1 MPTHSSTG
9 SSRAAQHAI
18 PARRPA
24 SSRPW
29 RVRESRWPTA
39 RARISVRWWRGSPRR
54 SRSATARCRSTL
66 TRRSYS
72 GRGGSALPRRSV
84 RKRSRS
90 SWRRSQKSG
99 SPRRRRTW
107 CTTCSCCSRSGAW
120 GPMRWRGCCVIGTD
134 RLNLTPSLGEA
145 RTLARDYDVVPL
157 YAEFIG
163 DLETPI
169 SAVLKFSGEE
179 NVFLLESAEAA
190 ERFGRYSF
198 LGFDPKRT
206 LSYRNG
212 IYTIVD
218 ADGVREVAAKDP
230 FSGLA
235 ELVGK
240 KSVAPLPNLP
250 AFVGGA
256 VGYFS
261 YDAVRYLERLPDAPP
276 DDLHL
281 PEAYFAIT
289 NTLIVFDHLRH
300 KVLVISLVDAANL
313 RDVEGEGFAAA
324 YRRAAD
330 DVRRVSERLAAPET
344 RRAFL
349 PGDGG
354 LEISSNFTRSGY
366 EEAVERAKDYI
377 RAGDAFQ
384 IVPSQRFFAEIGDLN
399 PFLLYR
405 GLRTVNPSPYMTYL
419 KLGDLSLVGASP
431 EPLVRVEGRRVMT
444 RPIAGT
450 RRRGATPEED
460 ALLAEELLADA
471 KERAEHVMLV
481 DLGRNDIGR
490 VAEIGTVGLEN
501 FMEVERYSHVMHIVS
516 TVEGDLRAE
525 YTALDALA
533 AAFPAGTVS
542 GAPKV
547 RAMEIIDELEPTR
560 RGPYAGATG
569 YYGVDGRLDTCIT
582 LRTALLKGD
591 RVYFQAGGGV
601 VADSM
606 PSLEYE
612 ETRNKAGAI
621 VRALD
626 VARNRGMWL

>member
-1 MPTHSSTG
+1 MNATDRYLMPSL
-9 SSRAAQHAI
+9 AE
-18 PARRPA
+18 ARRLA
-24 SSRPW
+24 
-29 RVRESRWPTA
+29 
-39 RARISVRWWRGSPRR
+39 
-54 SRSATARCRSTL
+54 
-66 TRRSYS
+66 RSY
-72 GRGGSALPRRSV
+72 
-84 RKRSRS
+84 
-90 SWRRSQKSG
+90 
-99 SPRRRRTW
+99 
-107 CTTCSCCSRSGAW
+107 
-120 GPMRWRGCCVIGTD
+120 
-134 RLNLTPSLGEA
+134 E
-145 RTLARDYDVVPL
+145 VVPL
-157 YAEFIG
+157 YAELIG

-169 SAVLKFSGEE
+169 SAALRFADEE

-206 LSYRNG
+206 LSYRDG

-366 EEAVERAKDYI
+366 EEAVERAKECI

-431 EPLVRVEGRRVMT
+431 EPLVRVERRRVMT

-490 VAEIGTVGLEN
+490 VAEIGTVQLEN

-582 LRTALLKGD
+582 LRTALLKGG

-601 VADSM
+601 VADSV

>member
-1 MPTHSSTG
+1 MNATDRNLVPSL
-9 SSRAAQHAI
+9 
-18 PARRPA
+18 PEARR
-24 SSRPW
+24 
-29 RVRESRWPTA
+29 
-39 RARISVRWWRGSPRR
+39 
-54 SRSATARCRSTL
+54 
-66 TRRSYS
+66 
-72 GRGGSALPRRSV
+72 
-84 RKRSRS
+84 
-90 SWRRSQKSG
+90 
-99 SPRRRRTW
+99 
-107 CTTCSCCSRSGAW
+107 
-120 GPMRWRGCCVIGTD
+120 
-134 RLNLTPSLGEA
+134 
-145 RTLARDYDVVPL
+145 LAREYDVVPL
-157 YAEFIG
+157 YAELIG

-169 SAVLKFSGEE
+169 SAALKFADEE

-206 LSYRNG
+206 LSYRDG
-212 IYTIVD
+212 IYTVVD

-235 ELVGK
+235 ELVGR

-256 VGYFS
+256 VGYYS

-276 DDLHL
+276 DDLHV
-281 PEAYFAIT
+281 PEAYFAVT
-289 NTLIVFDHLRH
+289 DTLIVFDHLRH

-330 DVRRVSERLAAPET
+330 DIRRIAERLAAPVT
-344 RRAFL
+344 RRAF
-349 PGDGG
+349 PSGNGG
-354 LEISSNFTRSGY
+354 FEISSNFTRSGY
-366 EEAVERAKDYI
+366 EEAVEKAKEYI

-384 IVPSQRFFAEIGDLN
+384 IVPSQRFFAEIGDLDS
-399 PFLLYR
+399 FLLYR

-419 KLGDLSLVGASP
+419 KLGDLVLVGASP

-444 RPIAGT
+444 RPAAGT
-450 RRRGATPEED
+450 RRRGVTPEED

-481 DLGRNDIGR
+481 DLGRNDVGR
-490 VAEIGTVGLEN
+490 VAETGTVSVEN

-516 TVEGDLRAE
+516 TVEGDLREE

-533 AAFPAGTVS
+533 AAFPPGTVS

-547 RAMEIIDELEPTR
+547 RAMEIIDELEPAR

-582 LRTALLKGD
+582 LRTALLKGG
-591 RVYFQAGGGV
+591 RAYFQAGAGV
-601 VADSM
+601 VADSV

-621 VRALD
+621 VRALE
-626 VARNRGMWL
+626 VARSRGMWL

>member
-1 MPTHSSTG
+1 MNATG
-9 SSRAAQHAI
+9 
-18 PARRPA
+18 
-24 SSRPW
+24 
-29 RVRESRWPTA
+29 
-39 RARISVRWWRGSPRR
+39 R
-54 SRSATARCRSTL
+54 S
-66 TRRSYS
+66 
-72 GRGGSALPRRSV
+72 
-84 RKRSRS
+84 
-90 SWRRSQKSG
+90 
-99 SPRRRRTW
+99 
-107 CTTCSCCSRSGAW
+107 
-120 GPMRWRGCCVIGTD
+120 
-134 RLNLTPSLGEA
+134 LTPSLTEA
-145 RTLARDYDVVPL
+145 RRLAREYDVVPL
-157 YAEFIG
+157 YAELIG

-169 SAVLKFSGEE
+169 SAALKFADEE

-206 LSYRNG
+206 LSYRDG
-212 IYTIVD
+212 LYTVVD
-218 ADGVREVAAKDP
+218 ADGVHEVPAKDP
-230 FSGLA
+230 FRGLA
-235 ELVGK
+235 EIVGQ
-240 KSVAPLPNLP
+240 KSVAPLPHLP

-261 YDAVRYLERLPDAPP
+261 YDAVRYVEKLPAELAPP
-276 DDLHL
+276 DELRV
-281 PEAYFAIT
+281 PEAYFAVT
-289 NTLIVFDHLRH
+289 ETLIVFDHLRH

-324 YRRAAD
+324 YRRAAAE
-330 DVRRVSERLAAPET
+330 VRRVAERLAAPNV
-344 RRAFL
+344 RRAL
-349 PGDGG
+349 PDGDGAG
-354 LEISSNFTRSGY
+354 FEISSNFTRAAY
-366 EEAVERAKDYI
+366 EEAVEKAKEYI

-384 IVPSQRFFAEIGDLN
+384 IVPSQRFCAELGDLD

-419 KLGDLSLVGASP
+419 KLGDLALVGASP

-444 RPIAGT
+444 RPVAGT

-481 DLGRNDIGR
+481 DLGRNDLGR
-490 VAEIGTVGLEN
+490 VAEIGTVQLES

-516 TVEGDLRAE
+516 TVEGVLRE
-525 YTALDALA
+525 RYTALDALA

-569 YYGVDGRLDTCIT
+569 YYGIDGRLDTCIT
-582 LRTALLKGD
+582 LRTALLKGS
-591 RVYFQAGGGV
+591 RAYFQAGGGV
-601 VADSM
+601 VADSV

-621 VRALD
+621 VRALE
-626 VARNRGMWL
+626 VAMSREMWL

>member
-1 MPTHSSTG
+1 MPG
-9 SSRAAQHAI
+9 LVE
-18 PARRPA
+18 ARR
-24 SSRPW
+24 
-29 RVRESRWPTA
+29 
-39 RARISVRWWRGSPRR
+39 
-54 SRSATARCRSTL
+54 
-66 TRRSYS
+66 
-72 GRGGSALPRRSV
+72 
-84 RKRSRS
+84 
-90 SWRRSQKSG
+90 
-99 SPRRRRTW
+99 
-107 CTTCSCCSRSGAW
+107 
-120 GPMRWRGCCVIGTD
+120 
-134 RLNLTPSLGEA
+134 
-145 RTLARDYDVVPL
+145 LAREYDVVPL
-157 YAEFIG
+157 YAELIG

-169 SAVLKFSGEE
+169 SAALKFAGEE

-206 LSYRNG
+206 LSYRDG
-212 IYTIVD
+212 IYTVVD

-230 FSGLA
+230 FSELA
-235 ELVGK
+235 EIVGK

-261 YDAVRYLERLPDAPP
+261 YDAVRYLEWLPDAPP
-276 DDLHL
+276 DDLHV
-281 PEAYFAIT
+281 PEAYFAVT
-289 NTLIVFDHLRH
+289 DTLIVFDHLRH
-300 KVLVISLVDAANL
+300 KVLVVSLVDAANL

-324 YRRAAD
+324 YRRASD
-330 DVRRVSERLAAPET
+330 DIRRVAERLAAPVA
-344 RRAFL
+344 RRAF
-349 PGDGG
+349 PSGSGG
-354 LEISSNFTRSGY
+354 FEISSNFTRSGY
-366 EEAVERAKDYI
+366 EGAVERAKEYI

-384 IVPSQRFFAEIGDLN
+384 IVPSQRFFAEIGDLD

-419 KLGDLSLVGASP
+419 KLGDLALVGASP

-450 RRRGATPEED
+450 RRRGVTPEED

-490 VAEIGTVGLEN
+490 VAEIGTVQLES

-516 TVEGDLRAE
+516 TVEGDLREE

-582 LRTALLKGD
+582 LRTALLKGG
-591 RVYFQAGGGV
+591 RAYFQAGGGV
-601 VADSM
+601 VADSV

-621 VRALD
+621 VRALE
-626 VARNRGMWL
+626 VARSRRMWL

>member
-1 MPTHSSTG
+1 MSGTG
-9 SSRAAQHAI
+9 R
-18 PARRPA
+18 
-24 SSRPW
+24 
-29 RVRESRWPTA
+29 
-39 RARISVRWWRGSPRR
+39 
-54 SRSATARCRSTL
+54 
-66 TRRSYS
+66 
-72 GRGGSALPRRSV
+72 
-84 RKRSRS
+84 
-90 SWRRSQKSG
+90 
-99 SPRRRRTW
+99 
-107 CTTCSCCSRSGAW
+107 
-120 GPMRWRGCCVIGTD
+120 
-134 RLNLTPSLGEA
+134 NLMPSLSEA
-145 RTLARDYDVVPL
+145 RKLAREYDVVPL
-157 YAEFIG
+157 YGEFIG

-169 SAVLKFSGEE
+169 SAALKFADEE
-179 NVFLLESAEAA
+179 NVFLLESAEEA

-206 LSYRNG
+206 LSYRDG
-212 IYTIVD
+212 VYTIVD

-230 FSGLA
+230 FRGLGQI
-235 ELVGK
+235 VGK

-261 YDAVRYLERLPDAPP
+261 YDAVRYLERLPGSTP
-276 DDLHL
+276 DELQV
-281 PEAYFAIT
+281 PEAYFVVT
-289 NTLIVFDHLRH
+289 DTLIVFDHLRH
-300 KVLVISLVDAANL
+300 KVLVISLVDASNL

-330 DVRRVSERLAAPET
+330 DIRRISERLAAPT
-344 RRAFL
+344 ARRSL
-349 PGDGG
+349 PAGDGG
-354 LEISSNFTRSGY
+354 VEVSSNFTRTGY
-366 EEAVERAKDYI
+366 EEAVEKAKEYI

-384 IVPSQRFFAEIGDLN
+384 IVPSQRFFAEIGDLD

-419 KLGDLSLVGASP
+419 KLGDMALVGASP

-444 RPIAGT
+444 RPVAGT
-450 RRRGATPEED
+450 RRRGVTSEED

-471 KERAEHVMLV
+471 KERAAHVMLV
-481 DLGRNDIGR
+481 DLGRNDLGR
-490 VAEIGTVGLEN
+490 VAQIGSVGLES

-516 TVEGDLRAE
+516 TVEGDLRE
-525 YTALDALA
+525 DLTALDALA

-569 YYGVDGRLDTCIT
+569 YYGIDGRLDTCIT
-582 LRTALLKGD
+582 LRTALLKD
-591 RVYFQAGGGV
+591 NRAYFQAGGGV
-601 VADSM
+601 VADSV

-621 VRALD
+621 VRALE
-626 VARNRGMWL
+626 VAGSRELWLYD

>member
-1 MPTHSSTG
+1 MSGTG
-9 SSRAAQHAI
+9 RNLFPSL
-18 PARRPA
+18 PEARR
-24 SSRPW
+24 
-29 RVRESRWPTA
+29 
-39 RARISVRWWRGSPRR
+39 
-54 SRSATARCRSTL
+54 
-66 TRRSYS
+66 
-72 GRGGSALPRRSV
+72 
-84 RKRSRS
+84 
-90 SWRRSQKSG
+90 
-99 SPRRRRTW
+99 
-107 CTTCSCCSRSGAW
+107 
-120 GPMRWRGCCVIGTD
+120 
-134 RLNLTPSLGEA
+134 
-145 RTLARDYDVVPL
+145 LAREYDVVPL

-169 SAVLKFSGEE
+169 SAALKFADEE

-206 LSYRNG
+206 LSYKDG
-212 IYTIVD
+212 LYTVID

-230 FSGLA
+230 FRGLA
-235 ELVGK
+235 EMVGK
-240 KSVAPLPNLP
+240 KSIVPLPNLP

-261 YDAVRYLERLPDAPP
+261 YDAVRYLEKLPDAPS
-276 DDLHL
+276 DELNV
-281 PEAYFAIT
+281 PEAYFAVT
-289 NTLIVFDHLRH
+289 DTLIVFDHLRH
-300 KVLVISLVDAANL
+300 KVLVISLIDAAGL

-330 DVRRVSERLAAPET
+330 DIRRVTERLAAPT
-344 RRAFL
+344 ARRSL
-349 PGDGG
+349 PSGDGAF
-354 LEISSNFTRSGY
+354 EVSSNFTRAGY
-366 EEAVERAKDYI
+366 EEAVERAKEYI

-384 IVPSQRFFAEIGDLN
+384 IVPSQRFFAEVGDLD

-419 KLGDLSLVGASP
+419 KLGDLALVGASP

-481 DLGRNDIGR
+481 DLGRNDLGR
-490 VAEIGTVGLEN
+490 VAEIGTVRLES
-501 FMEVERYSHVMHIVS
+501 FMEIERYSHVMHIVS
-516 TVEGDLRAE
+516 TVEGDLRKDL
-525 YTALDALA
+525 TALNALA

-547 RAMEIIDELEPTR
+547 RAMEIIAELEPTR

-582 LRTALLKGD
+582 LRTALLKDD
-591 RVYFQAGGGV
+591 RAYFQAGGGV
-601 VADSM
+601 VADSV
-606 PSLEYE
+606 SGLEYE
-612 ETRNKAGAI
+612 ETRNKAGSM
-621 VRALD
+621 VRALE
-626 VARNRGMWL
+626 VARSQEMWL

>member
-1 MPTHSSTG
+1 MNATG
-9 SSRAAQHAI
+9 R
-18 PARRPA
+18 
-24 SSRPW
+24 
-29 RVRESRWPTA
+29 
-39 RARISVRWWRGSPRR
+39 
-54 SRSATARCRSTL
+54 
-66 TRRSYS
+66 
-72 GRGGSALPRRSV
+72 
-84 RKRSRS
+84 
-90 SWRRSQKSG
+90 
-99 SPRRRRTW
+99 
-107 CTTCSCCSRSGAW
+107 
-120 GPMRWRGCCVIGTD
+120 
-134 RLNLTPSLGEA
+134 NLTPSLTEA
-145 RTLARDYDVVPL
+145 RRMAREYDVVPL

-169 SAVLKFSGEE
+169 SAALKFADEE

-206 LSYRNG
+206 LSYKAG
-212 IYTIVD
+212 LYTVVD

-230 FSGLA
+230 FRGLA
-235 ELVGK
+235 EIVGL

-261 YDAVRYLERLPDAPP
+261 YDAVRYVEKLPAELAPP
-276 DDLHL
+276 DELRV
-281 PEAYFAIT
+281 PEAYFAVT
-289 NTLIVFDHLRH
+289 ETLIVFDHLRH

-330 DVRRVSERLAAPET
+330 DVRRVAERLAAPNV
-344 RRAFL
+344 RRAL
-349 PGDGG
+349 PDGNG
-354 LEISSNFTRSGY
+354 AGFEISSNFTRVAY
-366 EEAVERAKDYI
+366 EEAVENAKEYI

-384 IVPSQRFFAEIGDLN
+384 IVPSQRFFAEIGDLD

-419 KLGDLSLVGASP
+419 KLGDLALVGASP

-481 DLGRNDIGR
+481 DLGRNDLGR
-490 VAEIGTVGLEN
+490 VAEIGTVQLES

-516 TVEGDLRAE
+516 TVEGLLRE
-525 YTALDALA
+525 QYTALDALA

-569 YYGVDGRLDTCIT
+569 YYGIDGRLDTCIT
-582 LRTALLKGD
+582 LRTALLQGS
-591 RVYFQAGGGV
+591 RAYFQAGGGV
-601 VADSM
+601 VADSV

-621 VRALD
+621 VRALE
-626 VARNRGMWL
+626 VAMSRETWL

>member
-1 MPTHSSTG
+1 MSGTGRNLMPSLSE
-9 SSRAAQHAI
+9 
-18 PARRPA
+18 ARR
-24 SSRPW
+24 
-29 RVRESRWPTA
+29 
-39 RARISVRWWRGSPRR
+39 
-54 SRSATARCRSTL
+54 
-66 TRRSYS
+66 
-72 GRGGSALPRRSV
+72 
-84 RKRSRS
+84 
-90 SWRRSQKSG
+90 
-99 SPRRRRTW
+99 
-107 CTTCSCCSRSGAW
+107 
-120 GPMRWRGCCVIGTD
+120 
-134 RLNLTPSLGEA
+134 
-145 RTLARDYDVVPL
+145 LAREYDVVPL
-157 YAEFIG
+157 YGEFIG

-169 SAVLKFSGEE
+169 SAALKFSDEE
-179 NVFLLESAEAA
+179 NVFLLESAEEA

-198 LGFDPKRT
+198 LGFNPKRT
-206 LSYRNG
+206 LSYRDG
-212 IYTIVD
+212 VYTVVD

-230 FSGLA
+230 FRGLA
-235 ELVGK
+235 EIVGK

-261 YDAVRYLERLPDAPP
+261 YDAVRYLERLPGSTP
-276 DDLHL
+276 DELRV
-281 PEAYFAIT
+281 PEAYFMVT
-289 NTLIVFDHLRH
+289 DTLTVFDHLRH

-330 DVRRVSERLAAPET
+330 DIRRISERLAAPT
-344 RRAFL
+344 ARRAL
-349 PGDGG
+349 PAGDGG
-354 LEISSNFTRSGY
+354 IEVSSNFTRAGY
-366 EEAVERAKDYI
+366 EEAVEKAKEYI

-384 IVPSQRFFAEIGDLN
+384 IVPSQRFFAEIGDLD

-419 KLGDLSLVGASP
+419 KLGDMALVGASP

-444 RPIAGT
+444 RPVAGT

-481 DLGRNDIGR
+481 DLGRNDLGR
-490 VAEIGTVGLEN
+490 VAEIGSVDLES
-501 FMEVERYSHVMHIVS
+501 FMQVERYSHVMHIVS
-516 TVEGDLRAE
+516 TVEGDLRE
-525 YTALDALA
+525 ELNALDALA

-569 YYGVDGRLDTCIT
+569 YYGIDGRLDTCIT
-582 LRTALLKGD
+582 LRTALLKD
-591 RVYFQAGGGV
+591 NRAYFQAGGGV
-601 VADSM
+601 VADSV

-621 VRALD
+621 VRALE
-626 VARNRGMWL
+626 VARSRGMWL

>member
-1 MPTHSSTG
+1 V
-9 SSRAAQHAI
+9 I
-18 PARRPA
+18 
-24 SSRPW
+24 
-29 RVRESRWPTA
+29 
-39 RARISVRWWRGSPRR
+39 
-54 SRSATARCRSTL
+54 ATARIE
-66 TRRSYS
+66 
-72 GRGGSALPRRSV
+72 P
-84 RKRSRS
+84 
-90 SWRRSQKSG
+90 
-99 SPRRRRTW
+99 
-107 CTTCSCCSRSGAW
+107 
-120 GPMRWRGCCVIGTD
+120 
-134 RLNLTPSLGEA
+134 TPSLGEA
-145 RTLARDYDVVPL
+145 RSLARDYDVVPL

-169 SAVLKFSGEE
+169 SAVLKFSDED

-206 LSYRNG
+206 LSYRDG
-212 IYTIVD
+212 LYTVVD
-218 ADGVREVAAKDP
+218 ADGVREVPAKDP
-230 FSGLA
+230 FRGLA
-235 ELVGK
+235 EIVGR

-261 YDAVRYLERLPDAPP
+261 YDAVRYLERLPNAPP
-276 DDLHL
+276 DDLRV

-289 NTLIVFDHLRH
+289 DTLVVFDHLRH
-300 KVLVISLVDAANL
+300 KVLVISLIDAARL
-313 RDVEGEGFAAA
+313 RDLEGEGFAAA

-330 DVRRVSERLAAPET
+330 DVRRVVERLSAPLA
-344 RRAFL
+344 RRTLSASCGSF
-349 PGDGG
+349 
-354 LEISSNFTRSGY
+354 EISSNFTKKRY
-366 EEAVERAKDYI
+366 EEAVERAKEYI

-384 IVPSQRFFAEIGDLN
+384 IVPSQRFQTEIGDLD
-399 PFLLYR
+399 PLLLYR

-450 RRRGATPEED
+450 RPRGTTPEED
-460 ALLAEELLADA
+460 AALAEELLADE

-481 DLGRNDIGR
+481 DLGRNDLGR
-490 VAEIGTVGLEN
+490 VSEVGSVELSS
-501 FMEVERYSHVMHIVS
+501 FMEIERYSHVMHIVS
-516 TVEGDLRAE
+516 TVEGDLRGGLN
-525 YTALDALA
+525 ALDALA

-547 RAMEIIDELEPTR
+547 RAMELIDELEPTR

-582 LRTALLKGD
+582 LRTALLKDG
-591 RVYFQAGGGV
+591 VAYFQAGGGV
-601 VADSM
+601 VADSV

-612 ETRNKAGAI
+612 ETRNKARAMA
-621 VRALD
+621 RALE
-626 VARNRGMWL
+626 VARSREMWL

>member
-1 MPTHSSTG
+1 MPSL
-9 SSRAAQHAI
+9 AE
-18 PARRPA
+18 ARR
-24 SSRPW
+24 
-29 RVRESRWPTA
+29 
-39 RARISVRWWRGSPRR
+39 
-54 SRSATARCRSTL
+54 
-66 TRRSYS
+66 
-72 GRGGSALPRRSV
+72 
-84 RKRSRS
+84 
-90 SWRRSQKSG
+90 
-99 SPRRRRTW
+99 
-107 CTTCSCCSRSGAW
+107 
-120 GPMRWRGCCVIGTD
+120 
-134 RLNLTPSLGEA
+134 
-145 RTLARDYDVVPL
+145 LARRYEVVPL
-157 YAEFIG
+157 YAELIG

-169 SAVLKFSGEE
+169 SAALRFADEE

-206 LSYRNG
+206 LSYRDG

-261 YDAVRYLERLPDAPP
+261 YDAVRYLGRLPDAPP

-344 RRAFL
+344 RRAFF

-354 LEISSNFTRSGY
+354 LEISSNFTCSGY
-366 EEAVERAKDYI
+366 EEAVERAKEYI

-431 EPLVRVEGRRVMT
+431 EPLVRVERRRVMT

-490 VAEIGTVGLEN
+490 VAEIGTVQLEN

-582 LRTALLKGD
+582 LRTALLKGG

-601 VADSM
+601 VAGSV

>member
-1 MPTHSSTG
+1 MSGTG
-9 SSRAAQHAI
+9 RNLFPSL
-18 PARRPA
+18 PEARR
-24 SSRPW
+24 
-29 RVRESRWPTA
+29 
-39 RARISVRWWRGSPRR
+39 
-54 SRSATARCRSTL
+54 
-66 TRRSYS
+66 
-72 GRGGSALPRRSV
+72 
-84 RKRSRS
+84 
-90 SWRRSQKSG
+90 
-99 SPRRRRTW
+99 
-107 CTTCSCCSRSGAW
+107 
-120 GPMRWRGCCVIGTD
+120 
-134 RLNLTPSLGEA
+134 
-145 RTLARDYDVVPL
+145 LAREYDVVPL

-169 SAVLKFSGEE
+169 SAALKFADEE

-206 LSYRNG
+206 LSYKDG
-212 IYTIVD
+212 LYTVID

-230 FSGLA
+230 FRGLA
-235 ELVGK
+235 EMVGK
-240 KSVAPLPNLP
+240 KSIVPLPNLP

-261 YDAVRYLERLPDAPP
+261 YDAVRYLEKLPDAPS
-276 DDLHL
+276 DDLNV
-281 PEAYFAIT
+281 PEAYFAVT
-289 NTLIVFDHLRH
+289 DTLIVFDHLRH
-300 KVLVISLVDAANL
+300 KVLVISLIDAAGL

-330 DVRRVSERLAAPET
+330 DIRRVVERLAAPTT
-344 RRAFL
+344 RRSL
-349 PGDGG
+349 PSGNGTF
-354 LEISSNFTRSGY
+354 EVSSNFTRAGY
-366 EEAVERAKDYI
+366 EEAVERAKEYI

-384 IVPSQRFFAEIGDLN
+384 IVPSQRFFAEVGDLD

-419 KLGDLSLVGASP
+419 KLGDLALVGASP

-460 ALLAEELLADA
+460 ALLAQELLADA

-481 DLGRNDIGR
+481 DLGRNDLGR
-490 VAEIGTVGLEN
+490 VAEIGTVRLES
-501 FMEVERYSHVMHIVS
+501 FMEIERYSHVMHIVS
-516 TVEGDLRAE
+516 TVEGELRKDL
-525 YTALDALA
+525 TALNALA

-547 RAMEIIDELEPTR
+547 RAMEIIAELEPTR

-582 LRTALLKGD
+582 LRTALLKDD
-591 RVYFQAGGGV
+591 RAFFQAGGGV
-601 VADSM
+601 VADSVAG
-606 PSLEYE
+606 LEYE
-612 ETRNKAGAI
+612 ETRNKAGAM
-621 VRALD
+621 VRALE
-626 VARNRGMWL
+626 VARSQEMWL

>member
-1 MPTHSSTG
+1 
-9 SSRAAQHAI
+9 
-18 PARRPA
+18 
-24 SSRPW
+24 
-29 RVRESRWPTA
+29 
-39 RARISVRWWRGSPRR
+39 
-54 SRSATARCRSTL
+54 
-66 TRRSYS
+66 
-72 GRGGSALPRRSV
+72 
-84 RKRSRS
+84 
-90 SWRRSQKSG
+90 
-99 SPRRRRTW
+99 
-107 CTTCSCCSRSGAW
+107 
-120 GPMRWRGCCVIGTD
+120 VIGTVSV
-134 RLNLTPSLGEA
+134 TPMPSLGEA
-145 RTLARDYDVVPL
+145 RGLARYYDVVPL

-169 SAVLKFSGEE
+169 SAVLKFAGEDH
-179 NVFLLESAEAA
+179 VFLLESAEAA

-198 LGFDPKRT
+198 LGFGPKRT
-206 LSYRNG
+206 LSYHDG
-212 IYTIVD
+212 LYTVVD
-218 ADGVREVAAKDP
+218 ADGVREVPAKDP
-230 FSGLA
+230 FRGLA
-235 ELVGK
+235 EIVGE

-276 DDLHL
+276 DDLKV

-289 NTLIVFDHLRH
+289 DTLIVFDHLRH
-300 KVLVISLVDAANL
+300 KVLVISLVDAARL

-330 DVRRVSERLAAPET
+330 DVRRVAARLSTPLA
-344 RRAFL
+344 RRPLSAGSGSF
-349 PGDGG
+349 
-354 LEISSNFTRSGY
+354 EISSNFTRAGY
-366 EEAVERAKDYI
+366 EEAVVRAKKYI

-384 IVPSQRFFAEIGDLN
+384 IVPSQRFRAEIADLD
-399 PFLLYR
+399 PLLLYR

-419 KLGDLSLVGASP
+419 KLGDLFLVGASP

-450 RRRGATPEED
+450 RPRGPTPEED
-460 ALLAEELLADA
+460 AALAEELLADE

-481 DLGRNDIGR
+481 DLGRNDLGR
-490 VAEIGTVGLEN
+490 VSEVGSVELSS

-516 TVEGDLRAE
+516 TVEGDLRE
-525 YTALDALA
+525 DLTALDALA

-582 LRTALLKGD
+582 LRTALLKDG
-591 RVYFQAGGGV
+591 VAYFQAGGGV
-601 VADSM
+601 VADSV
-606 PSLEYE
+606 PSLEHE
-612 ETRNKAGAI
+612 ETRNKARAME
-621 VRALD
+621 RALE
-626 VARNRGMWL
+626 VACSREMWL